1 MYALLASWKLDLRKL
16 EERIVPLVRHQPGF
30 VRGVWCGDGLT
41 LMLWTTEA
49 NARGFYD
56 YLRSRAADDLES
68 LELLPV
74 LADAEGA

>member
-30 VRGVWCGDGLT
+30 VRGVWCGHGLT

-49 NARGFYD
+49 HARGFHD
-56 YLRSRAADDLES
+56 YLRSRAAEDLES

-74 LADAEGA
+74 LADAEGV